1 MRLRDAIKSAD
12 RCEREG
18 IGDPTDGKY
27 ELAEFVFSDGGTG
40 EQVTEFVRENRR
52 RLNRVEDRLALSLRI
67 QFLLL
72 GLVMS
77 LFVAAL
83 VFIGNMLL

>member
-27 ELAEFVFSDGGTG
+27 DDSEFVFKDGGTG